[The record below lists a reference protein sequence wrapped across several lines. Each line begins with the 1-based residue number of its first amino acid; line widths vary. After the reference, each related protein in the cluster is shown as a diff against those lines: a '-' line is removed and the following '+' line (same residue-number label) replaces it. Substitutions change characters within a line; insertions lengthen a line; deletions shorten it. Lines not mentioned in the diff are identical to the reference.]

1 MSAPTQ
7 EFLEKYRINTTNV
20 YAIPLDIFR
29 KLDIKRWKYN
39 RPPTEA
45 RISEIHEWNA
55 QFNRMDGLLNLA
67 YIPGEGLV
75 CFEGNHRRLALKDL
89 DRPITVLVDIL
100 WDVTDE
106 VVMHEFRRI
115 NTSVSVPDLYVVETE
130 SSLKVEIEEFVKWFK
145 KEYPSHETAS
155 ERPQRPNYNRDG
167 LTDQISRLQKE
178 SGLTMKDLAERLN
191 ALNTK
196 YAEQSKVKLSAK
208 ILEKCEKTG
217 LWLFAWSTAISAKEL

>member
-1 MSAPTQ
+1 
-7 EFLEKYRINTTNV
+7 
-20 YAIPLDIFR
+20 
-29 KLDIKRWKYN
+29 
-39 RPPTEA
+39 
-45 RISEIHEWNA
+45 
-55 QFNRMDGLLNLA
+55 MDGVLNLA
-67 YIPGEGLV
+67 YIPGDGLV

-89 DRPITVLVDIL
+89 DIPITVLVDIL
-100 WDVTDE
+100 WDKTDE

-115 NTSVSVPDLYVVETE
+115 NKSVSVPDLYVVETE
-130 SSLKVEIEEFVKWFK
+130 SSLKVEIEDFVKWFK

-178 SGLTMKDLAERLN
+178 TGLTMKDLAERLN
-191 ALNTK
+191 ALNAK
-196 YAEQSKVKLSAK
+196 YADQSKAKLSAK